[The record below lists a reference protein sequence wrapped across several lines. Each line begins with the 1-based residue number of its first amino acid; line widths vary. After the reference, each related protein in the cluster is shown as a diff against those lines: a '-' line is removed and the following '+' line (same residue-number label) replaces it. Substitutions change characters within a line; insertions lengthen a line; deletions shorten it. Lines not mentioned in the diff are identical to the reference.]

1 LINHSES
8 LGGWRKWIH
17 DLKGKKSSGYLI
29 FVSSLI
35 HNFFDGFA
43 IGVGF
48 ASRQRQQYIPVVVA
62 IFAHEIPS

>member
-1 LINHSES
+1 
-8 LGGWRKWIH
+8 
-17 DLKGKKSSGYLI
+17 LKGKKSSGYLV
-29 FVSSLI
+29 FVSSFI

-48 ASRQRQQYIPVVVA
+48 ASRQKTQYVSVVVA

>member
-1 LINHSES
+1 
-8 LGGWRKWIH
+8 
-17 DLKGKKSSGYLI
+17 LKGKKSSGYLV
-29 FVSSLI
+29 FVSGLI

-48 ASRQRQQYIPVVVA
+48 ASRQEEQYVPVVVA